1 MIGWQR
7 DAGDFSFFSDPRD
20 IRLLEELHLHLDSVF
35 PLIADTLHATVTN
48 PIRVDI
54 YPSHAAFLDHLRSLG
69 WTPED
74 WYIGTALS
82 AEWILVESSNS
93 PDNRLT
99 SGDVASLV
107 THEAIHS
114 IIFTFGTPVP
124 QWLHEGL
131 AGLDAALLADCFPD
145 CTANWDYQRSVVAS
159 VGKPG
164 LWTMFSDPTVGYA
177 FSTTTA
183 MFMVKK
189 YGWSSLQTFLTSPTD
204 YSVFGSADSG
214 AFQIQWHAYLDELW
228 GYVEPPPSTV
238 LSIADARGISG
249 GAVTVEGIVTWQL
262 PWDARTLSL
271 IHI

>member
-1 MIGWQR
+1 VSGIVTFDGVLFPRDVDATQLIATFTVSPAATVEVEGVEQTDGETRNDFTDVIRYTVIAEDQSRSTYSIYLGRLLDDGEVIGWQR
-7 DAGDFSFFSDPRD
+7 DAGDFRFFSDPRD
-20 IRLLEELHLHLDSVF
+20 ITLLEELHPHLDSVF
-35 PLIADTLHATVTN
+35 PQIADTLHATVTN

-93 PDNRLT
+93 PDNQLT

-131 AGLDAALLADCFPD
+131 AGLDAALLEDCFPD
-145 CTANWDYQRSVVAS
+145 CTANLD
-159 VGKPG
+159 GN
-164 LWTMFSDPTVGYA
+164 
-177 FSTTTA
+177 
-183 MFMVKK
+183 
-189 YGWSSLQTFLTSPTD
+189 YGPIAHAA
-204 YSVFGSADSG
+204 SADVALVPIEVTSG
-214 AFQIQWHAYLDELW
+214 A
-228 GYVEPPPSTV
+228 
-238 LSIADARGISG
+238 
-249 GAVTVEGIVTWQL
+249 
-262 PWDARTLSL
+262 
-271 IHI
+271 